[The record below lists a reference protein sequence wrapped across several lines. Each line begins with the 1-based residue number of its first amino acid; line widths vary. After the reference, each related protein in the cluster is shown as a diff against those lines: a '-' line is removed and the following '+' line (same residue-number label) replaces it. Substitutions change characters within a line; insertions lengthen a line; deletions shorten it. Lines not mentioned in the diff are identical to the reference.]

1 MSYPDTSTATT
12 KQKQSN
18 FLRYV
23 HNFRGIAILLIVV
36 AHTMQV
42 VTWQDHPELE
52 VFLNVILQNGSVY
65 FVFIAGFLFQYLS
78 RKYAYKT
85 YLISKLQNVLLPY
98 FIISI
103 PAILYWLLR
112 GGPAV
117 VDIVNFFDL
126 SPLGK
131 IIAFYATGD
140 HLFTLWFIPMIS
152 LYYLLAPA
160 FIWIDRHPKAYWII
174 PVLLLVTLYINRT
187 SENYIIPTALHFLS
201 IYVLG
206 MVSSHYREQL
216 FVVIKR
222 TWFFLVFIATGLT
235 VHETLI
241 RTELYLPQEML
252 SINTISKAICCILLM
267 YAFWRFDTQISNL
280 HHYCLGILA
289 DFSFGIFFLH
299 GYFSKIYFSIMY
311 RYFGMDSFWVQ
322 ANIPTFLILLII
334 KLIGPILVIYLLKS
348 TLHKKSR
355 YLVGC

>member
-1 MSYPDTSTATT
+1 MSHPDTSTAST
-12 KQKQSN
+12 KQKQSS

-23 HNFRGIAILLIVV
+23 HNFRGLAILLIVV

-42 VTWQDHPELE
+42 LTWQDHPGLQ
-52 VFLNVILQNGSVY
+52 VFLNVVLQNGSVY

-78 RKYAYKT
+78 QKYAYKT
-85 YLISKLQNVLLPY
+85 YLISKFQNVLLPY
-98 FIISI
+98 FLISI

-112 GGPAV
+112 GAPSS
-117 VDIVNFFDL
+117 VDIANFSDL
-126 SPLGK
+126 PHLGK
-131 IIAFYATGD
+131 VIAFYATGD

-152 LYYLLAPA
+152 MYYLFAPA

-174 PVLLLVTLYINRT
+174 PALLLVTFYINRT
-187 SENYIIPTALHFLS
+187 PQNYIIPAAIHFLS

-216 FVVIKR
+216 FVVVKR
-222 TWFFLVFIATGLT
+222 TWFFLVFIATSLI
-235 VHETLI
+235 VYETLI
-241 RTELYLPQEML
+241 RAALYFPEEML
-252 SINTISKAICCILLM
+252 SINTISKAILCILLM
-267 YAFWRFDTQISNL
+267 YIFWRFDAQIFDLN
-280 HHYCLGILA
+280 HYCLGILA

-311 RYFGMDSFWVQ
+311 RYLGMDSPWVQ
-322 ANIPTFLILLII
+322 ANILTILILLIF